1 MDDVSSIVHVY
12 CHASYV
18 SDDVGVDAYLLVH
31 RYRYMLEAFIDKIRG
46 RNPEYWFDAQ
56 DSITNLEWVDAV
68 YKEVRHIIM
77 SLVPIAF
84 RFVSRTFGASLLTS
98 PPFFHRPG

>member
-1 MDDVSSIVHVY
+1 VSSIVRVY

-56 DSITNLEWVDAV
+56 DSITNLEWVEAV
-68 YKEVRHIIM
+68 YKEVRSIIM

>member
-1 MDDVSSIVHVY
+1 MSSIVCVY
-12 CHASYV
+12 CHASYI

-56 DSITNLEWVDAV
+56 DSITNLEWVEAV
-68 YKEVRHIIM
+68 YKEVRHFIM
-77 SLVPIAF
+77 SLVPIVF

-98 PPFFHRPG
+98 PPFFHRLG